1 MPRSTSAQSHPDFTG
16 IWEANLAKSVLR
28 GPSPRQVL
36 QRILHREPH
45 LDQEILVTQASGD
58 EQRLIFSYRT
68 TGEETANSIG
78 NITARTCA
86 RWEGDELVIE
96 SWFETAGR
104 RLHFKDHWSL
114 SGDGRTLTMAH
125 RDDDLAGQIVV
136 HDEAPPHAAAKFASG
151 VK

>member
-1 MPRSTSAQSHPDFTG
+1 
-16 IWEANLAKSVLR
+16 
-28 GPSPRQVL
+28 L